1 MSNFRNHME
10 LELPSKLRKALERE
24 ASDANRT
31 LHAHILRKLEA
42 STPPAEHIKPAVVTK
57 GLPRLVEFLN
67 RVPAVRVISSDS
79 TPDAFWWVKL
89 EIDISNSLAWQ
100 VVQELGFV
108 LNYIS
113 LQEKLPTVFMPVS
126 PPPYLNGGPE
136 EFLAWVIESKFNYID
151 PEWIRSELEGRLPR
165 PVEETAQWSHNAS
178 DNYSDA

>member
-1 MSNFRNHME
+1 MDI
-10 LELPSKLRKALERE
+10 ELPSKLRKALERE
-24 ASDANRT
+24 ASDASRT

-42 STPPAEHIKPAVVTK
+42 STPPTERIKPAVVSN

-89 EIDISNSLAWQ
+89 EIDISNPLAWQ

-113 LQEKLPTVFMPVS
+113 LQEKLPTVF
-126 PPPYLNGGPE
+126 
-136 EFLAWVIESKFNYID
+136 
-151 PEWIRSELEGRLPR
+151 R
-165 PVEETAQWSHNAS
+165 
-178 DNYSDA
+178 

>member
-1 MSNFRNHME
+1 
-10 LELPSKLRKALERE
+10 
-24 ASDANRT
+24 
-31 LHAHILRKLEA
+31 
-42 STPPAEHIKPAVVTK
+42 
-57 GLPRLVEFLN
+57 LVDFLN

-89 EIDISNSLAWQ
+89 EIDIANPLAWQ

-151 PEWIRSELEGRLPR
+151 PEWIKRELEGRLPS
-165 PVEETAQWSHNAS
+165 PVEEAAQWSR
-178 DNYSDA
+178 DEGDDGSDA